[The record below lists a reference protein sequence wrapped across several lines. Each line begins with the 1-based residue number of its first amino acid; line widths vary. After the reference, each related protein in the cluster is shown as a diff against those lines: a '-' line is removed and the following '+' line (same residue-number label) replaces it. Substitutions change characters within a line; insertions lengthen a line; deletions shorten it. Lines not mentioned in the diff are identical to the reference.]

1 MDRIDQIFKTK
12 MGMSYKTWHRTVF
25 CKAERHQHDS
35 KSAKKAFEE
44 ATRILELYEEFEV
57 RIKLKK

>member
-1 MDRIDQIFKTK
+1 MDRIDHIFEAQ
-12 MGMSYKTWHRTVF
+12 MGMPYKTWHRTVF

-35 KSAKKAFEE
+35 ESAKKAFEE

>member
-1 MDRIDQIFKTK
+1 MDRIDRIFEAKV
-12 MGMSYKTWHRTVF
+12 GIPYKIWHRTVF

-35 KSAKKAFEE
+35 KSAKQAFEE